1 MEVLRPKL
9 GVALQ
14 HLPVLVARH
23 QWDLFDGEASFEQTA
38 SALVPKV
45 VEVQVLDL

>member
-1 MEVLRPKL
+1 VEVLRTKL

-23 QWDLFDGEASFEQTA
+23 QRDLFDGEAGFEETA
-38 SALVPKV
+38 GALVPKV
-45 VEVQVLDL
+45 VEV